1 MTSLAGALL
10 LTLAVQSSAADSL
23 RAVAVSLPE
32 SALASETRARPLV
45 TRQAITEALARM
57 VTGPAAASPEEL
69 KAARLLA
76 AAYASAWRDS
86 FLTREVARF
95 AAWTPRQRAAKL
107 WADSVRRAGNAAYGK
122 RGPPAAIAIWRR
134 ALARATPVPDS
145 TGVAALLS
153 NIGSAL
159 VALGRRDSAEVY
171 LDRARLLASAIGD
184 LRAEATAIGALGGL
198 HDDRGDLEGAR
209 QRYSRAL
216 ELHERIGDTRGIAAD
231 ENNLGLLAQKLGDPD
246 EAQRRFEAALSL
258 NRSEGRE
265 EIAATNLV
273 NLAGLASIAGDF
285 VGAEASYRA
294 ALATWRRLEL
304 WTEAAAAL
312 DGLGQLELRRGDYV
326 AARAPLLEALTL
338 YQRAGL
344 VSEALIVRRA
354 IAGAFTGAGDLQ
366 GALDQLRAAQR
377 EADSADV
384 PAGARAGVALAQGD
398 LAMVLNTNAEA
409 ERLYTRAEALYREA
423 NDAGG
428 AAEAQQ
434 GLATLL
440 LARDDQASA
449 QRLLETALRAQQAA
463 GNRRSAALTRL
474 ALGRLSAA
482 RGNTAAARQEFA
494 RAAAELERVGD
505 PVATAEAIGARA
517 ALEAGAALPAAAA
530 DLYQQALDR
539 LGDRPATDVA
549 WRLHAGLGLAWRARG
564 ATDAAVRELRT
575 AIGEIEGSG
584 RSLVLAERRSGFLA
598 DKWDVYAQL
607 ARTEHT
613 RGRDSAAFEMSER
626 LRAQEMLELLA
637 RGRIAA
643 PPEAP
648 AELVMREQDL
658 RRRIAELSRDLGGAA
673 PGSESL
679 RGPDLS
685 RAGGVTREALVRAE
699 EDYADVLLEIRER
712 APRHAAVVSR
722 ETAGWRDI
730 ARRLGPAEAFVEYLV
745 SDSGSLAFVVTPDT
759 LAIVDLGVG
768 RRELA
773 GLVDFVRGT
782 LEPRAAGRP
791 DSLWRA
797 PLRQLRRYLIAPVEA
812 AGLLSSARRLLIVPQ
827 AELHYLPFAA
837 LLDDGVHG
845 GYLVQR
851 YELVML
857 PSGSAWVALAD
868 RQPRRASD
876 GILALAPRPDALP
889 GSRREVEAIARLD
902 GGAVRV
908 LMGSDATEE
917 AFRHEAPTQRVLHL
931 ATYGVLNKPNPLFSF
946 VELAPGG
953 ADDGRLEV
961 HEIFGLSLSADLV
974 VLSACETGLGSGT
987 LADVPAGDDWVGLT
1001 RAFLHAGA
1009 ANVVATLW
1017 PVQDWPT
1024 VALMTRFYEAFGT
1037 GGDPVRALTAA
1048 QRSALSDPATAHPF
1062 SWAGFVVVGR
1072 GGAGGAAG
1080 QPEHR

>member
-1 MTSLAGALL
+1 MPLGAVLVIA
-10 LTLAVQSSAADSL
+10 LAVQSPAADSL
-23 RAVAVSLPE
+23 RATAVSLPE
-32 SALASETRARPLV
+32 SALVGEARARALV
-45 TRQAITEALARM
+45 TREAITETLAQM
-57 VTGPAAASPEEL
+57 ATGPSAGRREEL
-69 KAARLLA
+69 KTAQLLA
-76 AAYASAWRDS
+76 AAYAVAWRDS
-86 FLTREVARF
+86 FLIREVARF
-95 AAWTPRQRAAKL
+95 AAWTPRQRTAKL

-122 RGPPAAIAIWRR
+122 RGPIAAVAIWRR
-134 ALARATPVPDS
+134 ALARATTIPDS
-145 TGVAALLS
+145 TGEAALLT
-153 NIGSAL
+153 NIGSGL
-159 VALGRRDSAEVY
+159 VAEGHRDSAEVC
-171 LDRARLLASAIGD
+171 LDRARALAAAIGD

-209 QRYSRAL
+209 QRYTQAL
-216 ELHERIGDTRGIAAD
+216 GLHERIGDTRGLAAD
-231 ENNLGLLAQKLGDPD
+231 HNNLGLLAQKLGDLD
-246 EAQRRFEAALSL
+246 EARSRFEAALAL
-258 NRSEGRE
+258 NRGEGRE

-273 NLAGLASIAGDF
+273 NLAGLASLSGDF
-285 VGAEASYRA
+285 SGAETWYRE

-304 WTEAAAAL
+304 WTDAAAAL
-312 DGLGQLELRRGDYV
+312 HGLGQLELRRGDYV
-326 AARAPLLEALTL
+326 AARSPLLEALAI
-338 YQRAGL
+338 YRRAGL
-344 VSEALIVRRA
+344 ESEALTVRRA
-354 IAGAFTGAGDLQ
+354 IAGAFTETGDLQ
-366 GALDQLRAAQR
+366 GALDQLRAAQQ
-377 EADSADV
+377 EADSADA
-384 PAGARAGVALAQGD
+384 PAGARAGVALAQAD
-398 LAMVLNTNAEA
+398 LALVLNTNAEA
-409 ERLYTRAEALYREA
+409 ERGYTRAEALYREA

-440 LARDDQASA
+440 LARDDPASA

-474 ALGRLSAA
+474 TLGKLSAA
-482 RGNTAAARQEFA
+482 RGNPAAAQKEFA
-494 RAAAELERVGD
+494 RAAVELERVGD

-517 ALEAGAALPAAAA
+517 ALEAAAALPAVAT

-539 LGDRPATDVA
+539 LGDRPTDIA

-564 ATDAAVRELRT
+564 ATDAAVRELRA
-575 AIGEIEGSG
+575 AIGEIERSG
-584 RSLVLAERRSGFLA
+584 RSLALAERRSGFLA

-626 LRAQEMLELLA
+626 LRAQEMLELLT

-658 RRRIAELSRDLGGAA
+658 RRRIAELSRDLGGAT
-673 PGSESL
+673 PDPESF

-685 RAGGVTREALVRAE
+685 RAGGAVREALLRAE
-699 EDYADVLLEIRER
+699 EDYADVLREIRER

-730 ARRLGPAEAFVEYLV
+730 ARRLGPAEVFVEYLV
-745 SDSGSLAFVVTPDT
+745 SDSSSLAFVVTPDT

-773 GLVDFVRGT
+773 GLVDFARGT
-782 LEPRAAGRP
+782 LEPRATSRP

-797 PLRQLRRYLIAPVEA
+797 PLRQLRKHLIVPLEA
-812 AGLLSSARRLLIVPQ
+812 AGLLSHARRLLIVPH

-837 LLDDGVHG
+837 LLEDGVHG
-845 GYLVQR
+845 RYLVQR

-868 RQPRRASD
+868 RQPRRPSD

-889 GSRREVEAIARLD
+889 GSRREVEAIARL
-902 GGAVRV
+902 GGGTVRV
-908 LMGSDATEE
+908 LTGIAATKE
-917 AFRHEAPTQRVLHL
+917 AFRREAPTRRVLHL

-946 VELAPGG
+946 VELAPAG

-961 HEIFGLSLSADLV
+961 HEVFGLSLSADLV
-974 VLSACETGLGSGT
+974 VLSACQTGLGSGT

-1001 RAFLHAGA
+1001 RAFLNAGA
-1009 ANVVATLW
+1009 ANVIATLW

-1024 VALMTRFYEAFGT
+1024 VALMTRFYQAYPT
-1037 GGDPVRALTAA
+1037 SSDPVGALAAA
-1048 QRSALSDPATAHPF
+1048 QRLALSDPATAHPF

-1072 GGAGGAAG
+1072 G
-1080 QPEHR
+1080 EHR